1 MDRSDKD
8 IVALSG
14 GHTLVLCMFLSISG
28 FVGYNSISNS
38 RVGFGVTGKGS
49 SREALFL
56 VDLDVSFT
64 TVPVWATLALVQV
77 SEQSRVS
84 ARWIS
89 GNQITLEMCEFGYL
103 KQTFH

>member
-64 TVPVWATLALVQV
+64 TVPVWATLALV
-77 SEQSRVS
+77 S